1 MVYQS
6 AGQSDHIIFWGEKGQ
21 SEAQGAHRK
30 MVTFLRQNL
39 SRIFFFAD
47 KVISNDIDSRI
58 DKTDRYFTNM
68 GIERLHLMIWDM
80 AVEVRPCDTGKWW

>member
-39 SRIFFFAD
+39 SRIYIYIYFFNRQSLEAMTL
-47 KVISNDIDSRI
+47 IQ
-58 DKTDRYFTNM
+58 
-68 GIERLHLMIWDM
+68 
-80 AVEVRPCDTGKWW
+80 